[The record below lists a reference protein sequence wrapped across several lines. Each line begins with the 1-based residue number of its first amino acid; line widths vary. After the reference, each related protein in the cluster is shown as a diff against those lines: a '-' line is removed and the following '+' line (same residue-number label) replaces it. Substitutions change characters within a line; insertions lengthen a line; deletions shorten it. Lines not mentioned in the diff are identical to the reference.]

1 MSEYFQ
7 KVLEIKED
15 EIKNKVLSLDLEKRS
30 MQQKQDRLK
39 TLQLV
44 NLNREISGLKYLE
57 SFEEYQKLDEEYD
70 FIIDAEIDE
79 SLNIIEELIK
89 LGV

>member
-1 MSEYFQ
+1 M
-7 KVLEIKED
+7 
-15 EIKNKVLSLDLEKRS
+15 EKRS
-30 MQQKQDRLK
+30 IQQKQDRLK

>member
-1 MSEYFQ
+1 
-7 KVLEIKED
+7 
-15 EIKNKVLSLDLEKRS
+15 

>member
-1 MSEYFQ
+1 MSEYFK

-15 EIKNKVLSLDLEKRS
+15 EIKNKELSLDLEKRS

-79 SLNIIEELIK
+79 SLNIIKELIK